1 MTSRKKSV
9 HPARKAKRAAV
20 EAAYPFELQP
30 DRDYRL
36 TFRNGQS
43 AIYHGAALASN
54 PHVPL
59 AEILQVH
66 DESTGKRVYQV
77 E

>member
-1 MTSRKKSV
+1 MATKKKSV
-9 HPARKAKRAAV
+9 RPARKAKPAAV

-54 PHVPL
+54 PQVSA
-59 AEILQVH
+59 AEIAQVH
-66 DESTGKRVYQV
+66 DESTGESVYRA